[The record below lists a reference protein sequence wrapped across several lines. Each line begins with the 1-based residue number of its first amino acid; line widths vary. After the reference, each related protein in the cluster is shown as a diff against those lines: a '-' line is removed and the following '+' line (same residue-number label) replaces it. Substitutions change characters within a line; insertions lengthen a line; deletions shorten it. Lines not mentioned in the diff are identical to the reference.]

1 MSLYGIYKRVIE
13 HYGKRNQLEKS
24 VEELGE
30 LIDEVGKVGTR
41 LYSRDNLL
49 MELADVQ
56 NMINQL
62 KIIFNFT
69 DEEVEKVM
77 LEKMQRTIERIDKDE
92 L

>member
-13 HYGKRNQLEKS
+13 HYGKRNQLEKA

-30 LIDEVGKVGTR
+30 LIDEVGKIGTR
-41 LYSRDNLL
+41 LYSSDNLL

-62 KIIFNFT
+62 KLIFNFS
-69 DEEVEKVM
+69 DAEVEKVM
-77 LEKMQRTIERIDKDE
+77 LEKMKRTIERIDKE
-92 L
+92 